1 MIKEREIVINNF
13 IAILDVLVGIGSFVF
28 ALLLFFKDSD
38 FTHSRDFQ
46 FIIVLIALIWWVLS
60 KSLSLSILHR
70 SRPLSNILFKC
81 FQLSVSGTIILGL
94 LIYLLNLHEI
104 SFPIIQY
111 FLPVNLVLTFIFKA
125 VVYLYMRRARK
136 RGRNTRTIL
145 IIGDDSSILFIRQLL
160 HHTEWGYQI
169 YGVIGS
175 ESLKPLLPSTVKFLP
190 AGTDVSK
197 LLDDKVIDEL
207 AYCINTPDIKEV
219 EELVFICSE
228 VGVIFRMYSPFFN
241 MLANRTH
248 LHYFDTTP
256 MLTLSKLPVD
266 YFAQSLKVTF
276 DFLFSFFVLL
286 FLAPVFIVI
295 GIIIK
300 LSSDGPV
307 FFKQERV
314 GLMGRPFYIY
324 KFRTMVPNA
333 EALKEKLM
341 SRNES
346 DGPAFKM
353 ENDPRVTN
361 IGRFL
366 RKTSLDELPQF
377 INVLFG
383 DMSVVGPRP
392 PVPSEVKVYERW
404 QLRRLSMKPGI
415 TCIWQVS
422 GRNTVSFDR
431 WMEMDLEYIDN
442 WSLKM
447 DFILFLKTIRAV
459 FMASGR

>member
-1 MIKEREIVINNF
+1 MLREREKVVNNF
-13 IAILDVLVGIGSFVF
+13 IAILDVLVGLGSFIIALMLVF
-28 ALLLFFKDSD
+28 KSTEFIE
-38 FTHSRDFQ
+38 SRDFQ
-46 FIIVLIALIWWVLS
+46 IIIILISIIWWILS

-81 FQLSVSGTIILGL
+81 FQLSVSGTVIMGL
-94 LIYLLNLHEI
+94 LIYFLNLHDL
-104 SFPIIQY
+104 SLPIIQY
-111 FLPVNLVLTFIFKA
+111 FFPINLILTFIFKA
-125 VVYLYMRRARK
+125 VVYFYMRNARK
-136 RGRNTRTIL
+136 SGRNIRTI
-145 IIGDDSSILFIRQLL
+145 IVIGDDSSVLFIRQLL
-160 HHTEWGYQI
+160 DHSEWGYQI

-175 ESLKPLLPSTVKFLP
+175 ESLKALLPSSVKFLSID
-190 AGTDVSK
+190 TNVSK
-197 LLDDKVIDEL
+197 LLEEKVIDEL
-207 AYCINTPDIKEV
+207 AYCINEPSIKQV

-266 YFAQSLKVTF
+266 HFAQSLKVTF
-276 DFLFSFFVLL
+276 DFIFSFFVLL
-286 FLAPVFIVI
+286 FLSPLFLTI

-300 LSSDGPV
+300 LTSDGPV

-341 SRNES
+341 AQNES
-346 DGPAFKM
+346 DGPTFKM
-353 ENDPRVTN
+353 ENDPRITK
-361 IGRFL
+361 IGKFL

-377 INVLFG
+377 INVLLG

-392 PVPSEVKVYERW
+392 PVPSEVKKYERW

-459 FMASGR
+459 LMASGR